1 MSIPLFEP
9 YDLAG
14 LTLPNRFVMAPMTRG
29 RSGSEGIPG
38 TIVAEYYRQR
48 ATAGLIVTEATSIS
62 PQGRGWFGAPGVY
75 TPAQIEGWK
84 AVTAAVHAAG
94 GHIFLQLW
102 HMGRVSH
109 PDFQE
114 GGALPVGPSA
124 IAAAGYTHTP
134 EGKKDYVTPRALE
147 TSELA
152 GIVEAYAHAASNAIE
167 AGFDG
172 VEIHAANG
180 YLLDQFLR
188 SGSNI
193 REDNYGGS
201 IENRA
206 RLLLEVTAAVTA
218 VAGKHRTGVRISPTG
233 AYNDMS
239 DSHPIALFSYV
250 ATQLSEL
257 GIAYLHVMDPV
268 SKQHM
273 MSSGADPV
281 HPFLRPL
288 FHGTFILNGGYD
300 LASATEALA
309 GKQADLIA
317 FGMPF
322 LANPDFVERTLNGD
336 LLNAP
341 DYATLYSAGEEGYTN
356 YSRIY

>member
-1 MSIPLFEP
+1 MSIPLFESF
-9 YDLAG
+9 DLAG

-29 RSGSEGIPG
+29 RSGAEGIPG
-38 TIVAEYYRQR
+38 SIVAEYYSQR
-48 ATAGLIVTEATSIS
+48 ATAGLIITEATAIS
-62 PQGRGWFGAPGVY
+62 PQGAGWVGAPGIY

-84 AVTAAVHAAG
+84 GVTTAVHEAG
-94 GHIFLQLW
+94 GRIFLQLW

-124 IAAAGYTHTP
+124 IAAAGDTHTP
-134 EGKKDYVTPRALE
+134 LGKKPYVTPRALE

-152 GIVEAYAHAASNAIE
+152 GIVESYAHAASNAME

-206 RLLLEVTAAVTA
+206 RLLLEVAAAVSA
-218 VAGKHRTGVRISPTG
+218 VAGRHKTGVRISPT
-233 AYNDMS
+233 ASYNDMK
-239 DSHPIALFSYV
+239 DSHPIALYSYV
-250 ATQLSEL
+250 ATELSGL
-257 GIAYLHVMDPV
+257 GLAYLHVMDPV

-288 FHGTFILNGGYD
+288 FAGTFILNGGYD
-300 LASATEALA
+300 MATATEALA
-309 GKQADLIA
+309 GKQTDLIA
-317 FGMPF
+317 FGIPF
-322 LANPDFVERTLNGD
+322 LANPDFVERTRNGD

-341 DYATLYSAGEEGYTN
+341 DYATLYTPAEEGYTN